1 MKQVITEKDIPSL
14 VGRFIVQLNADH
26 TEPDYSKTFRESPG
40 FWLEKRITFIGY
52 LYGCDGYPGIK
63 VKDKGTFV
71 VNNGFYYTH
80 GVFSPEQ
87 FVKYFNDY
95 VFSDDPE
102 TIERCKGKRYHRL
115 LTDKELDWLT
125 EELKKQK

>member
-26 TEPDYSKTFRESPG
+26 TEPDYSKLFREHPG
-40 FWLEKRITFIGY
+40 FWLEKRITFIGHF
-52 LYGCDGYPGIK
+52 YGSDGHPALKNEDNQKYII
-63 VKDKGTFV
+63 
-71 VNNGFYYTH
+71 NNGLYYTH
-80 GVFSPEQ
+80 GIFTVEG

-95 VFSDDPE
+95 IFNDDPE
-102 TIERCKGKRYHRL
+102 TIERCQGKRYHRL